1 MERGP
6 YVRPSWH
13 WFVFLLS
20 SLLAHLCEGKT
31 MLAKAVAS
39 ECSCTFLNVSAST
52 LGSKWRGESEKL
64 VRILFEIAAYYAP
77 STIFIDEID
86 SIAGA
91 RGGANE
97 HESSRRVKTELMV
110 QMDGMNS
117 TSSTNSTSMTAG
129 GASTLRPS
137 STPSSSSGSRGR
149 GPLNQT
155 QKRSIAKG
163 RKGPRS
169 SDEDDSDADYLEHQ
183 QQQGKGSSQPSI
195 IVIAAT
201 NTPWDLDEALRRRF
215 EKRIYIPL
223 PDLEGR
229 TELFRLN
236 MQSIEI
242 SNDINFSELGQL
254 SDGYTG
260 ADISNICRDASMMG
274 MRRFLEDAKRKGL
287 TNQEIQTLLR
297 SSNFQENSSIS
308 LDISNL
314 RVSSGGTPAE
324 GRGGRGRAGG
334 GKSHGGM
341 GTSADSVS
349 LSLSLQS
356 VVTRSDFLLSF
367 RKVNRSINA
376 NDLKKFENW
385 MNQYGSS

>member
-1 MERGP
+1 
-6 YVRPSWH
+6 
-13 WFVFLLS
+13 
-20 SLLAHLCEGKT
+20 

-64 VRILFEIAAYYAP
+64 VRILFEIAAYYSP

-117 TSSTNSTSMTAG
+117 TTPNTSTRPPSATSTPCSSIGNDKRQRNS
-129 GASTLRPS
+129 S
-137 STPSSSSGSRGR
+137 SSFNPQNRKSSNVSRRGRGKRRNGPSSSDG
-149 GPLNQT
+149 
-155 QKRSIAKG
+155 
-163 RKGPRS
+163 
-169 SDEDDSDADYLEHQ
+169 DDSDPDHDQE
-183 QQQGKGSSQPSI
+183 GSSHTSSSPSSPSI

-223 PDLEGR
+223 PDQEGR

-236 MQSIEI
+236 MKSIEV
-242 SNDINFSELGQL
+242 SQDINFTELGGQL
-254 SDGYTG
+254 SEGYTG
-260 ADISNICRDASMMG
+260 ADISNICRDAAMMG
-274 MRRFLEDAKRKGL
+274 IRRFLDDAKKNGL
-287 TNQEIQTLLR
+287 TNQEIQHLLK
-297 SSNFQENSSIS
+297 SNNFQENSSVS

-314 RVSSGGTPAE
+314 RLSSSSSSAGVGSGGT
-324 GRGGRGRAGG
+324 
-334 GKSHGGM
+334 GKSSES
-341 GTSADSVS
+341 TSV
-349 LSLSLQS
+349 LSLHST
-356 VVTRSDFLLSF
+356 VTRNDFLLSF
-367 RKVNRSINA
+367 RKINRSINS

>member
-1 MERGP
+1 
-6 YVRPSWH
+6 
-13 WFVFLLS
+13 
-20 SLLAHLCEGKT
+20 

-64 VRILFEIAAYYAP
+64 VRILFEIAAYYSP

-117 TSSTNSTSMTAG
+117 ETTRPVSAPSNLKSTRKSPNR
-129 GASTLRPS
+129 LPK
-137 STPSSSSGSRGR
+137 GSRNFG
-149 GPLNQT
+149 
-155 QKRSIAKG
+155 
-163 RKGPRS
+163 RS
-169 SDEDDSDADYLEHQ
+169 SDEEESDPDSEQ
-183 QQQGKGSSQPSI
+183 QTLNPTI

-236 MQSIEI
+236 MKSIQV
-242 SNDINFSELGQL
+242 SNDVNYEELGQL
-254 SDGYTG
+254 ADGYTG
-260 ADISNICRDASMMG
+260 ADISNICRDAAMMG
-274 MRRFLEDAKRKGL
+274 MRRFLDEAKNVGL
-287 TNQEIQTLLR
+287 SNQDIQSVLK
-297 SSNFQENSSIS
+297 SYNFNQNSTTIS
-308 LDISNL
+308 LD
-314 RVSSGGTPAE
+314 VSSTTNPDQI
-324 GRGGRGRAGG
+324 R
-334 GKSHGGM
+334 
-341 GTSADSVS
+341 TIS
-349 LSLSLQS
+349 LHS
-356 VVTRSDFLLSF
+356 VVTRNDFLLSL
-367 RKVNRSINA
+367 RKVNKSING

>member
-1 MERGP
+1 
-6 YVRPSWH
+6 
-13 WFVFLLS
+13 
-20 SLLAHLCEGKT
+20 

-64 VRILFEIAAYYAP
+64 VRILFEIAGYYSP

-117 TSSTNSTSMTAG
+117 TTAASTRPPSAHSSNAKGKGRRNSTANSRKR
-129 GASTLRPS
+129 SNE
-137 STPSSSSGSRGR
+137 RGR
-149 GPLNQT
+149 C
-155 QKRSIAKG
+155 
-163 RKGPRS
+163 PRS
-169 SDEDDSDADYLEHQ
+169 SDEDSSDHDQ
-183 QQQGKGSSQPSI
+183 QEGSSQSPSI

-236 MQSIEI
+236 MKSIEV
-242 SNDINFSELGQL
+242 SNDINYLELGQL
-254 SDGYTG
+254 SEGYTG

-274 MRRFLEDAKRKGL
+274 IRRFLEDAKSNGL
-287 TNQEIQTLLR
+287 TNQEIQLLLK
-297 SSNFQENSSIS
+297 SNNFQENSSIS

-314 RVSSGGTPAE
+314 RLSSSTG
-324 GRGGRGRAGG
+324 GG
-334 GKSHGGM
+334 GK
-341 GTSADSVS
+341 GTKSVKGKTES
-349 LSLSLQS
+349 QVLSLHS
-356 VVTRSDFLLSF
+356 VVTRNDFLLSF
-367 RKVNRSINA
+367 RKVNKSINS